1 MPAEPPATAAPL
13 PHGRVDRRHR
23 TGLRVVVEPGGAVP
37 VVAAQLWVRTG
48 ASLEP
53 DAQAGAAHLLEH
65 LVFKGAGGATGPQ
78 MTAEIEAL
86 GGDLNAWT
94 GLDHTA
100 YTATV
105 PLAALPTALRVVT
118 DLAFAP
124 WLRGADLAKERGVV
138 LEELRG
144 ALDDP
149 QSVLA
154 DAVRAALWGPHPYG
168 RPVLGFTPTVKAL
181 RVGQLRAI
189 HQRFYDPTNA
199 VLVVIGPVDADAVME
214 ALDAAPALA
223 RRSSAEDAGQAAAEA
238 RAQRRSTLPV
248 RPARPGVLLV
258 DRAFE
263 DRLIEII
270 FPAADLDDPLH
281 PALDLLSVAMGSG
294 SSARLGQELR
304 HEQDLALEVWS
315 ALENDEDEGSLVVH
329 LAVAEG
335 KVEAALRAVATSLGR
350 IAAGGLD
357 ASDLERA
364 RAALRADRLSERET
378 VDGRANR
385 AGWTAT
391 VLGDLRREP
400 AYEAALDA
408 VSLGDLR
415 AAAARLGPE
424 RAVIGVLAPAAEL
437 DEAQATA
444 AWAEGWAAGAEAL
457 RAAPGVRGPRLGGF
471 VLDNG
476 LRVILEDQTEQ
487 ELTALSLVGVG
498 GQLAEPARGAGLAVA
513 WSALLAHGAGD
524 RGALDFAKAVEGL
537 SGAFG
542 GWSGRSS
549 VGLSAR
555 FPTVDID
562 AGLSLVADAVLRPTF
577 EDDEVERVRRDLTE
591 SRRLAAD
598 DPEGL
603 AWERAMARLFPAH
616 PWGRPDGGTVDG
628 IARVSAAA
636 VRAFH
641 ERVLVGQNLCLAVVG
656 DVDPAWLRRRLARTL
671 GRLPA
676 GARHPLRP
684 PAPLAGTRR
693 TVATVAREDATAA
706 LVLGFRGVS
715 VGSPEEPAAAVLAAV
730 LGGAVGGGGRL
741 FASLR
746 EEHGLAYSV
755 TAGNESSLGGGAF
768 MCTVST
774 DPERLAQARAAMWS
788 VLRGVAARPVPADE
802 LQRVQRG
809 IVEGAV
815 MGFQRASGRADR
827 IAAVA
832 AFEGEVEG
840 WRARSQRA
848 LAVTAAEVQ
857 ALAVALLRRDRVVDS
872 VVGPPRLARA

>member
-1 MPAEPPATAAPL
+1 MPVAPAENSAPL
-13 PHGRVDRRHR
+13 PYGRVERGHPS
-23 TGLRVVVEPGGAVP
+23 GLRVVVEPGGAVP
-37 VVAAQLWVRTG
+37 VVAVQLWVRTG

-53 DAQAGAAHLLEH
+53 DAEAGAAHLLEH
-65 LVFKGAGGATGPQ
+65 LVFKGAGKATGPQ
-78 MTAEIEAL
+78 LTAEIEAL

-154 DAVRAALWGPHPYG
+154 DAVRAALWGPHAYG

-189 HQRFYDPTNA
+189 HQRLYGPTNA
-199 VLVVIGPVDADAVME
+199 VLVVVGPVEPDEVMR
-214 ALDAAPALA
+214 ALDGAPALSRPA
-223 RRSSAEDAGQAAAEA
+223 TPGDAGGAAASA
-238 RAQRRSTLPV
+238 RAQRRARLGA
-248 RPARPGVLLV
+248 RPARPGLLLL
-258 DRAFE
+258 DREFE

-270 FPAADLDDPLH
+270 FPVGRIEDPLH

-304 HEQDLALEVWS
+304 HEQDIALDVWS

-329 LAVAEG
+329 LAVAAG
-335 KVEAALRAVATSLGR
+335 KVEAALRAVAVSLGR

-357 ASDLERA
+357 AGDLQRA
-364 RAALRADRLSERET
+364 QAALRADRLSERET

-415 AAAARLGPE
+415 AAAAQLQPG
-424 RAVIGVLAPAAEL
+424 RAVVGVLAPAAEL
-437 DEAQATA
+437 DEARATA
-444 AWAEGWAAGAEAL
+444 AWAEGWAVGAAAT
-457 RAAPGVRGPRLGGF
+457 RAAPAVRGPRLRSF

-476 LRVILEDQTEQ
+476 LRVIHEDQTEQ
-487 ELTALSLVGVG
+487 ELCALSLVGVG

-555 FPTVDID
+555 FPTREID
-562 AGLSLVADAVLRPTF
+562 AGLSLVADTVLRPTF
-577 EDDEVERVRRDLTE
+577 EDEEVERVRRDMIE
-591 SRRLAAD
+591 GRRLLAD

-616 PWGRPDGGTVDG
+616 PWGRPDGGTAEG
-628 IARVSAAA
+628 IARVSAAT

-641 ERVLVGQNLCLAVVG
+641 QRVLVGQNLCLAVVG
-656 DVDPAWLRRRLARTL
+656 DVDPDWLRRRLARTV

-676 GARHPLRP
+676 GERHPLRP
-684 PAPLAGTRR
+684 PAPLEGTRR
-693 TVATVAREDATAA
+693 TLTTVGRDDATAA
-706 LVLGFRGVS
+706 LVLGFRGVA
-715 VGSPEEPAAAVLAAV
+715 VGSAEEPAATVLAAL

-768 MCTVST
+768 MCTIST

-788 VLRGVAARPVPADE
+788 VLRALVAKPVPADE
-802 LQRVQRG
+802 LLRVQRG

-857 ALAVALLRRDRVVDS
+857 ALAAQLLRRDRVVDS